1 MKPDIDIADL
11 LFEVDQVPIEA
22 VIGTNGH
29 TLRLTEIAARSP
41 ENPLF
46 QKAAPPSRKVP
57 TTGSR
62 NWPARVSPLDST

>member
-1 MKPDIDIADL
+1 
-11 LFEVDQVPIEA
+11 